1 VGIGTASQVLGIAA
15 GVPAWTT
22 PAAGGGLTPLGTAT
36 LSSATSVQFAS
47 IPGGYKHLLVRW
59 EGLWAS
65 SSTGVFQ
72 VRLNND
78 SGNNYQYRRFTLL
91 NAVLAQSAIPNN
103 NFFGGTGGDE
113 AVVPAMIT
121 SGTSYYSLGQG
132 SLIIHDYTST
142 SKIFSIEANASGRY
156 ATDIVRTWHSGYYS
170 VSGTAITQIDFIRS
184 STQTVNGTFFLYG
197 VS

>member
-1 VGIGTASQVLGIAA
+1 
-15 GVPAWTT
+15 VPAWTT

-36 LSSATSVQFAS
+36 LSSATGVQFAS

-72 VRLNND
+72 VRFNND
-78 SGNNYQYRRFTLL
+78 SGNNYQYRRFVLQ
-91 NAVLAQSAIPNN
+91 NAVLSQSAINN
-103 NFFGGTGGDE
+103 NAFFGGTGGDE

-121 SGTSYYSLGQG
+121 SATSYYSLGQG

-142 SKIFSIEANASGRY
+142 SKIFSIEATASGRY
-156 ATDIVRTWHSGYYS
+156 STEVVRTWHSGYYS